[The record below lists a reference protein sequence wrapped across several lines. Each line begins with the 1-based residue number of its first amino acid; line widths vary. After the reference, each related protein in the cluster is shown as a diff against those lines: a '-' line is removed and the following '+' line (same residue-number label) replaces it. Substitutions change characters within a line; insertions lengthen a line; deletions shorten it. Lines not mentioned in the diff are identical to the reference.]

1 MLIYKGKIYETRKDL
16 VSEIGKAKYNKL
28 IKYKDDRLEIID
40 EAELNMN
47 VELKNMD
54 SHEHRISK

>member
-16 VSEIGKAKYNKL
+16 VLEIGKAKYNKL

-40 EAELNMN
+40 ESELNMN

>member
-1 MLIYKGKIYETRKDL
+1 MLIYKGKIYKTRKDL
-16 VSEIGKAKYNKL
+16 VLEIGKAKYNKL

-40 EAELNMN
+40 ESELNMN